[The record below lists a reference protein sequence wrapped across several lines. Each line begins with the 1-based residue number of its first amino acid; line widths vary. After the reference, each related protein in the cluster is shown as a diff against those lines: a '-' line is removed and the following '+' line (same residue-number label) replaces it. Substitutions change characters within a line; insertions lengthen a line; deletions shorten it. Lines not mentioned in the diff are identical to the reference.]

1 MTIVNPL
8 SASNMVVHV
17 PEQASRPDRSL
28 TDLRV
33 DQVIRATV
41 TEGGMDKAT
50 LEMHQKQF
58 PIQTDQPLKMGQQLD
73 LQVLTTQPRL
83 SFKILS
89 SPLESRLTA
98 LLPLLAKT
106 YNWSSLLQQ
115 QGERLQSAAVSQAL
129 DQLGSLVKPLV
140 DISAKDL
147 FTVMRGLEQ
156 VKQTLPAVTTSRAAS
171 LSQALSVVVST
182 LNTMGEELDLPQQ
195 LKLLAQQIRQQPEI
209 QAALTSKL
217 QGRLSAMLHL
227 MESTPSPAPAGS
239 VAQLLAN
246 MQAALVDRAAIPN
259 APALPP
265 TVQEFVAQLHQL
277 TQQQLR
283 PPEVLVELKGLVAQ
297 LSATASSR
305 ASWPVEVRQ
314 FVEQFQHSAQTSLP
328 PENPTVA
335 QLITELQTALAARS
349 ATSGSAHLPLAVRE
363 FVAQLKS
370 LGAKQ
375 MTDSGDL
382 PAAARELIAR
392 LQAGAPYRNIW
403 PLEIQKFALQLNQ
416 LEPGKETATPRAI
429 FELLT
434 DLRAQLTERS
444 SAMPPAA
451 AATLSDLAALLNRVT
466 EQKPALPA
474 GLPGQMQELARQLEG
489 VGSER
494 PGWPAMQQQ
503 AVDQLLASIRPLLA
517 EPDSTQLAGKL
528 GVLSQLLGLNLE
540 AELLRGRTRE
550 ALSSLKL
557 ALLDH
562 AQNLNPKEQE
572 ALHRLELFQ
581 VCRARLADQGQL
593 FLPLPLAF
601 LEEGFLLVQQDDDAE
616 QKNAADKESVHM
628 ALYLRLSALGNVKID
643 ILAEPGGLRLRVIGE
658 DQEKVDFL
666 TSLSERLRGQLQQVP
681 LRSLSFATGVETPT
695 RELLKKLVPDSQRF
709 FEARI

>member
-666 TSLSERLRGQLQQVP
+666 ESLSERLRSQLQQVP

>member
-89 SPLESRLTA
+89 SPLESKLTA

-106 YNWSSLLQQ
+106 YNWDSLLQL
-115 QGERLQSAAVSQAL
+115 QGERPQSAAVSQAL
-129 DQLGSLVKPLV
+129 DQLSGLMKPVADL
-140 DISAKDL
+140 STQDL
-147 FTVMRGLEQ
+147 FSLIRRLEPFQ
-156 VKQTLPAVTTSRAAS
+156 LAASKSTTDSAARLNQTL
-171 LSQALSVVVST
+171 SQVLAT
-182 LNTMGEELDLPQQ
+182 LNTMGEELELPQQ
-195 LKLLAQQIRQQPEI
+195 LQLLAQFIRQQPELRG
-209 QAALTSKL
+209 ALTDKM
-217 QGRLSAMLHL
+217 QGQLTETLRLL
-227 MESTPSPAPAGS
+227 EPSPATQTPAR
-239 VAQLLAN
+239 ALEQLLAN
-246 MQAALVDRAAIPN
+246 VPSALAARAAP
-259 APALPP
+259 PA
-265 TVQEFVAQLHQL
+265 VQEFVAQLNQL
-277 TQQQLR
+277 AQQKHMAPRDLHSGI
-283 PPEVLVELKGLVAQ
+283 KALVAQ
-297 LSATASSR
+297 LSAPTANR
-305 ASWPVEVRQ
+305 GAWPLEVQ
-314 FVEQFQHSAQTSLP
+314 SFVEKFNHL
-328 PENPTVA
+328 NPVGPQPDIPTA
-335 QLITELQTALAARS
+335 GQLMAELQGALATKT
-349 ATSGSAHLPLAVRE
+349 ATPGASNLPLAVRE
-363 FVAQLKS
+363 FVAQLNN
-370 LGAKQ
+370 LHATA
-375 MTDSGDL
+375 MTTPGEAL
-382 PAAARELIAR
+382 AAAKDLIAR
-392 LQAGAPYRNIW
+392 LQTGAPYRGTW
-403 PLEIQKFALQLNQ
+403 PLEIQQFAAQLNQ
-416 LEPGKETATPRAI
+416 LERGNSSASPRAV
-429 FELLT
+429 FDVLT
-434 DLRAQLTERS
+434 GLQAQL
-444 SAMPPAA
+444 APHGKMAA
-451 AATLSDLAALLNRVT
+451 EASLPKDLLALINQLA
-466 EQKPALPA
+466 EQKPTLAP
-474 GLPGQMQELARQLEG
+474 GLPGQMHELARQLASVRSADG
-489 VGSER
+489 GAL
-494 PGWPAMQQQ
+494 PLPPQLI
-503 AVDQLLASIRPLLA
+503 DQLLAGMRPLLA
-517 EPDSTQLAGKL
+517 EPDPAQLAGKL
-528 GVLSQLLGLNLE
+528 GLLSQLLGLNLE
-540 AELLRGRTRE
+540 AEVLRGRTRE

-562 AQNLNPKEQE
+562 AQDLNPKEQE

-616 QKNAADKESVHM
+616 QKTAADKESVHM

-666 TSLSERLRGQLQQVP
+666 ESLSERLRSQLQQVP